1 VLSPSLNLLAS
12 SSATGSEASFPLG
25 RGHSAASEGG
35 GYGYER
41 ETHGHRDGA
50 GSAAT
55 QQLRQDVRSV
65 AAIEAD
71 LAAAAIARVARSEV
85 RCRRDCGV

>member
-1 VLSPSLNLLAS
+1 M
-12 SSATGSEASFPLG
+12 
-25 RGHSAASEGG
+25 
-35 GYGYER
+35 
-41 ETHGHRDGA
+41 
-50 GSAAT
+50 

-85 RCRRDCGV
+85 RCIRRRLLPLLLPMRC